1 MPEPAPNR
9 YAPGQWLEFVKQEAL
24 SCLFPGVIFASLAA
38 TRWLYAHHLGVPG
51 VARYD
56 LILFVCL
63 ATQYLM
69 WRYKLESTD
78 EVKVIGV
85 FHLLGLAL
93 ELFKTQVGSWTYP
106 EAAVFKVVTVP
117 LYSGFLYAAVAS
129 YMCQAWRRF
138 NLRLEGWPRLAFW
151 PNALALAVY
160 LNFFSHHV
168 LPDARWLIL
177 ALVVACFW
185 RTRVHFWVRG
195 LEYRM
200 PLTVSFALI
209 GFFVWIAE
217 NIGTFF
223 QGWQYPNQRHGWAM
237 VDLGKLSS
245 WGLLVIVTFLVVA
258 SLKDYKAKRSS
269 ILWPKT
275 RFRHWLS
282 NRAKAWGLLR

>member
-1 MPEPAPNR
+1 MQALESQNR
-9 YAPGQWLEFVKQEAL
+9 FSLGQWLEFIKHEAL
-24 SCLFPGVIFASLAA
+24 SCLFPAVIFGSLAL
-38 TRWLYAHHLGVPG
+38 TRWMYSHGLGVPG

-63 ATQYLM
+63 LTQYLM
-69 WRYKLESTD
+69 WRFKLESTD

-85 FHLLGLAL
+85 FHILGLAL
-93 ELFKTQVGSWTYP
+93 ELFKTQIGSWSYP
-106 EAAVFKVVTVP
+106 EPALFKIVTVP

-138 NLRLEGWPRLAFW
+138 DLRLEGWPKLGIW
-151 PNALALAVY
+151 PNGLALAVY
-160 LNFFSHHV
+160 LNFFSKHV
-168 LPDARWLIL
+168 IPDLRWVIF
-177 ALVVACFW
+177 ALVVVSFW
-185 RTRVHFWVRG
+185 RTRVHFWIRG

-200 PLTVSFALI
+200 PLTVSFLLI

-223 QGWQYPNQRHGWAM
+223 NGWQYPNQKYGWAM

-245 WGLLVIVTFLVVA
+245 WSLLVIVTFMVVA

-282 NRAKAWGLLR
+282 KTLRSLG